1 MKKRV
6 FLFNVAGIF
15 PFTFLLTS
23 FIDCKKIN
31 FFFCGTWSTF
41 HDIDFII
48 IKSTYLA
55 VQLQSAENASAVSF
69 TSEIQMP

>member
-6 FLFNVAGIF
+6 FLFNVADIF

-23 FIDCKKIN
+23 FIDCKQVS
-31 FFFCGTWSTF
+31 FFCGTCSTF

-55 VQLQSAENASAVSF
+55 VQLQSAENASDVSF